1 EACHQCRRRKLV
13 GDAKRP
19 CSTCVRSHS
28 HALAHAQEGSHPP
41 PNPECTFDEVSDPTP
56 ATRFETPAK
65 SRYERLESRIV
76 ELEALLKE
84 KQDLIASFAGSSV
97 NLPEPSTSSSLA
109 TPHTL
114 SLARR
119 FNSPGATRYLDV
131 VVDVLWPNWLQQLP
145 RPDLLRHIVDAFFAF
160 HPHATRLLNMS
171 TFLTSLSLPPDHPDF
186 PSPPVLH
193 AICAVGSL
201 YTAANRQRSGA
212 TDFAEQHVI
221 YAKSQID
228 THLMSGQELLQ
239 CLQATVILSWYYWSH
254 ARWVELFV
262 STGQSL
268 RIAVP
273 LGLNLCPPFHALNT
287 TTMSTS
293 IIPAPLTF
301 VEDETR
307 RNIFWLAYT
316 IDRQYGASNGWAMS
330 LDDND
335 IAQLLPLPR
344 AKLDAGISISAE
356 YRQWSHLS
364 ESYLIH
370 PPDLTDSF
378 TLYIKVM
385 LIISRI
391 KNFNHRFRIMEHLGD
406 PGSKSTRMNRWN
418 EPDVR
423 STTTFSQLDHILVSF
438 RSFLSHEFK
447 DPVVN
452 NRIDS
457 HLYTT
462 HLALHASI
470 ILLHEPHSDP
480 KTSTC
485 TSAMKILHAARGIL
499 ELVCVVLSTNYDL
512 GLLDP
517 FCPFCWFLAGRV
529 FGRFLKAAQDASSIQ
544 LIETL
549 QVELEFIRTA
559 LGKMGEKV
567 PLSGE
572 QISISSSTQR
582 GTDMFF
588 HGVARY
594 RKMLDTCIQE
604 VCGPSVTITVPVN
617 GIPVRTVADDFLLS
631 QVTHNQAFAY
641 DLGTFM
647 RLYNGFMEDV

>member
-1 EACHQCRRRKLV
+1 
-13 GDAKRP
+13 
-19 CSTCVRSHS
+19 
-28 HALAHAQEGSHPP
+28 
-41 PNPECTFDEVSDPTP
+41 
-56 ATRFETPAK
+56 
-65 SRYERLESRIV
+65 
-76 ELEALLKE
+76 
-84 KQDLIASFAGSSV
+84 
-97 NLPEPSTSSSLA
+97 
-109 TPHTL
+109 
-114 SLARR
+114 
-119 FNSPGATRYLDV
+119 
-131 VVDVLWPNWLQQLP
+131 
-145 RPDLLRHIVDAFFAF
+145 
-160 HPHATRLLNMS
+160 MS

-239 CLQATVILSWYYWSH
+239 CLQ
-254 ARWVELFV
+254 
-262 STGQSL
+262 GQSL

-287 TTMSTS
+287 TAKSTS

-356 YRQWSHLS
+356 HRQWSHLS

-370 PPDLTDSF
+370 PPELTDSF

-385 LIISRI
+385 LMISRI
-391 KNFNHRFRIMEHLGD
+391 KNFNHRFRVMEHLGD

-418 EPDVR
+418 EPDIR
-423 STTTFSQLDHILVSF
+423 STTTFSQLDHIVVSF

-462 HLALHASI
+462 HLALHA
-470 ILLHEPHSDP
+470 
-480 KTSTC
+480 
-485 TSAMKILHAARGIL
+485 
-499 ELVCVVLSTNYDL
+499 
-512 GLLDP
+512 
-517 FCPFCWFLAGRV
+517 
-529 FGRFLKAAQDASSIQ
+529 
-544 LIETL
+544 
-549 QVELEFIRTA
+549 
-559 LGKMGEKV
+559 
-567 PLSGE
+567 
-572 QISISSSTQR
+572 
-582 GTDMFF
+582 
-588 HGVARY
+588 
-594 RKMLDTCIQE
+594 
-604 VCGPSVTITVPVN
+604 
-617 GIPVRTVADDFLLS
+617 
-631 QVTHNQAFAY
+631 
-641 DLGTFM
+641 
-647 RLYNGFMEDV
+647 